1 MTRIKNQGPARHG
14 RRSQDKR
21 DKQERHPVDFR
32 GWHSR
37 LLLDRVDGLSKSQG
51 TWTGRAG
58 RPGRGGEKPFGPRCL
73 WSRPRMRRW
82 VAIDA
87 AAPAIRADRKRV
99 VEGKSVSVRVDR
111 GGGVRIKKKKR
122 N

>member
-73 WSRPRMRRW
+73 WSRPRTPRW
-82 VAIDA
+82 VAIHP
-87 AAPAIRADRKRV
+87 AAPPLTPASHSRPPPPRPPPTPPAPPTPP
-99 VEGKSVSVRVDR
+99 
-111 GGGVRIKKKKR
+111 
-122 N
+122 